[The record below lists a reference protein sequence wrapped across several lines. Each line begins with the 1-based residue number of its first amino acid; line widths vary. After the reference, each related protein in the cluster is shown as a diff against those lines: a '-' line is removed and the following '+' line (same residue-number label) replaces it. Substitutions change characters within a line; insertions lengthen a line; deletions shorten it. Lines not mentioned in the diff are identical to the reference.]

1 MKRLLFALVF
11 VSLLCAMTLELEEKA
26 LGTIGYTIQEGGAHN
41 TSLIVV
47 MLQGNTQH
55 SSQQTDFD
63 GVYQGTFY
71 AIEPGTYTVRAVNPE
86 TGASAEAKITLLFQE
101 NTGELAELT
110 QQVQEEQIEQAQTI
124 SIPEEQASWFP
135 YLLVGVFLLIVIV
148 ILFANPLKK
157 TKKKTK
163 KKKSK

>member
-1 MKRLLFALVF
+1 
-11 VSLLCAMTLELEEKA
+11 MTLELEEKA
-26 LGTIGYTIQEGGAHN
+26 LGTIGYSVQEGGAYN

-47 MLQGNTQH
+47 MLQDDTQH
-55 SSQQTDFD
+55 STHKTDFD
-63 GVYQGTFY
+63 GVYKDSFHV
-71 AIEPGTYTVRAVNPE
+71 IEPGTYTVRAVNPE
-86 TGASAEAKITLLFQE
+86 TGASAEAKITLSFAE

-124 SIPEEQASWFP
+124 SIPEDQASWFP
-135 YLLVGVFLLIVIV
+135 YLLVGGFLLIVIV